1 MEENYNQILSMIEEM
16 DNYSQSSLS
25 RMCWLEMPKMK

>member
-16 DNYSQSSLS
+16 DNYSLSSLS
-25 RMCWLEMPKMK
+25 RMC